1 MTPDLLSVIVR
12 ALGFVALYQ
21 AVGAA
26 LFLSVFGSQL
36 ARAAAPIRRLA
47 RVAAAAGIVLVL
59 SHLALE
65 PARLAGE
72 FGGIA
77 DPELRQLAWRSA
89 SGASQLLQVLG
100 LSAVL
105 VSPTSV
111 AGVVAVTGFLLT
123 GHTSGH
129 PLRAVLAPL
138 LALHLLI
145 GSFWF
150 GSLSALLLVCGL
162 EPKPF
167 AVDLLQR
174 FSRLAGALVPLI
186 LIAGLAIGW
195 ILAGNPSV
203 LHRTYGVL
211 LLVKLAL
218 FALLM
223 LLAAGNRWALVPA
236 AAAGGPLT
244 PLRRAITA
252 EYGLVVLIL
261 ATTAVLTAYFSPR

>member
-12 ALGFVALYQ
+12 ALGLVALYQ
-21 AVGAA
+21 AVGTT
-26 LFLSVFGSQL
+26 LFLLAFGGRL
-36 ARAAAPIRRLA
+36 ARSAAPIRRLA
-47 RVAAAAGIVLVL
+47 RYAAAVGIVLVL

-65 PARLAGE
+65 PARFAGE

-100 LSAVL
+100 LCAVL
-105 VSPTSV
+105 VSPTSA
-111 AGVVAVTGFLLT
+111 AGLVAVAGFLLT

-129 PLRAVLAPL
+129 PLRAILAPL

-150 GSLSALLLVCGL
+150 GSLSALLLVCGI
-162 EPKPF
+162 EPKPL
-167 AVDLLQR
+167 AVDLLRR
-174 FSRLAGALVPLI
+174 FSRVAGALVPLI

-195 ILAGNPSV
+195 ILAGNLGV
-203 LHRTYGVL
+203 LHRTYGEL
-211 LLVKLAL
+211 LLLKLAL

-223 LLAAGNRWALVPA
+223 LLAARNRWALVPA
-236 AAAGGPLT
+236 AATGGPLT
-244 PLRRAITA
+244 PLRRTIVG

>member
-26 LFLSVFGSQL
+26 LFLSVFGRQL
-36 ARAAAPIRRLA
+36 GRSAAPIRRLA
-47 RVAAAAGIVLVL
+47 RLAALAGIVLVL
-59 SHLALE
+59 AHLALE

-72 FGGIA
+72 FAGIR
-77 DPELRQLAWRSA
+77 DPELQQLAWHSGA
-89 SGASQLLQVLG
+89 GASQLLQVLG
-100 LSAVL
+100 LLGILVLPVSA
-105 VSPTSV
+105 
-111 AGVVAVTGFLLT
+111 AGVIAVGGFLLT
-123 GHTSGH
+123 GHTSSH

-150 GSLSALLLVCGL
+150 GSLGALLFVCGL

-186 LIAGLAIGW
+186 LLAGLAIGW
-195 ILAGNPSV
+195 ILAGDLTV
-203 LHRTYGVL
+203 LRRTYGVL

-236 AAAGGPLT
+236 YAAGSQLT
-244 PLRRAITA
+244 ALRRAIAA